1 MHLSK
6 STILPIA
13 GMVALLF
20 FILMS
25 YVNDSI
31 LLDRILIC
39 SLILSVIF
47 IAKIRS
53 SNYRTI
59 SNPKDRTDQI
69 LSK

>member
-6 STILPIA
+6 SKILPIA

-20 FILMS
+20 FIMMS

-39 SLILSVIF
+39 SLILSMIF
-47 IAKIRS
+47 ISKIRS
-53 SNYRTI
+53 NNYRTI

>member
-6 STILPIA
+6 SKILPIA

-20 FILMS
+20 FIMMS

-39 SLILSVIF
+39 SLILCMIF

-53 SNYRTI
+53 NNYRTI